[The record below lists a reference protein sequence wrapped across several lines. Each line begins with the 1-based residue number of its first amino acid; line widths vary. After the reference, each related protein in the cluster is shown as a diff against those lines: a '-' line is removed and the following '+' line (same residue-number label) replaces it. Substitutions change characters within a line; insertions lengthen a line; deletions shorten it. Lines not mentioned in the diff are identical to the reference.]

1 MINFFRRIRQQLLS
15 ENKFSKYLIYA
26 IGEII
31 LVVIGILIALQINTW
46 NNNRIQKNKE
56 ANFITQIHNEF
67 LQNRTQ
73 FDTVTSYHLK
83 VKNGASKLIA
93 LFPID
98 INTVNKD
105 ALSNYIKDT
114 FWDWTFNP
122 QQTSINSLTNSSS
135 FEIMSNAEL
144 KAQLE
149 QWNELIKDYNEEEM
163 YSKKFGTTQY
173 YPYMRKRITNRAY
186 GTNTSI
192 FNHEAID
199 LKFLNDLEFEN
210 LVYGRRIGK
219 QDILNESKAVS
230 DAINKIIELTR
241 QN

>member
-1 MINFFRRIRQQLLS
+1 MLKIFRRIRQRLLS
-15 ENKFSKYLIYA
+15 ENRVSKYLIYA

-67 LQNRTQ
+67 LQNRAQ
-73 FDTVTSYHLK
+73 FDTVTSYHLR
-83 VKNGASKLIA
+83 VKNGASKLIE

-114 FWDWTFNP
+114 FWDWTFDP

-135 FEIMSNAEL
+135 FEIISNAEL

-149 QWNELIKDYNEEEM
+149 QWNELIKDYKEEEM
-163 YSKKFGTTQY
+163 YSKTFGITQY

-186 GTNTSI
+186 GNAKSVLE
-192 FNHEAID
+192 HEAID
-199 LKFLNDLEFEN
+199 LIFLNDLEFEN
-210 LVYGRRIGK
+210 LVYGRRIGT

-241 QN
+241 QK